1 MATYTIAVNDEVA
14 TRAATVLPLVQAIK
28 ADADSDYVYTG
39 AVTVGLNRLYDRHFR
54 FKSADFITT
63 AGTTNV
69 DVEVDAQ
76 DEARAASLADSLELT
91 TDVILSAALCVGFE
105 KLVGGTRRLV
115 GPFA

>member
-14 TRAATVLPLVQAIK
+14 TRAADCLPRVQVIHPA
-28 ADADSDYVYTG
+28 ADSDYVYTG
-39 AVTVGLNRLYDRHFR
+39 AITVGLNRLYDRHFR
-54 FKSADFITT
+54 FVHNDFATT